1 MWVAAWVFM
10 ANNNNKN
17 DMSQDS
23 QRQRTGG
30 GDAGKVE
37 QPKGAPTAAN
47 RDSHVSGKMPPDKTT
62 VGNDELN
69 IDVGDEKTATRP
81 PQPGTAKPIQKT

>member
-1 MWVAAWVFM
+1 M
-10 ANNNNKN
+10 ANNNNDNKN
-17 DMSQDS
+17 DMSQDQ

-30 GDAGKVE
+30 GDAGKIE

-47 RDSHVSGKMPPDKTT
+47 RDKNVGGKMPQDRGT
-62 VGNDELN
+62 VGNDQLD

-81 PQPGTAKPIQKT
+81 PAPGTGKPVQKT

>member
-1 MWVAAWVFM
+1 M
-10 ANNNNKN
+10 ANNNDNKN
-17 DMSQDS
+17 DMSQDQ

-30 GDAGKVE
+30 SDAGKIE

-47 RDSHVSGKMPPDKTT
+47 RDKNVKTPPDKGT

-69 IDVGDEKTATRP
+69 IDVGNEKTATRP
-81 PQPGTAKPIQKT
+81 PQPGTAKPIQKA

>member
-1 MWVAAWVFM
+1 M
-10 ANNNNKN
+10 ANNNDNKN
-17 DMSQDS
+17 DMSQDQ

-47 RDSHVSGKMPPDKTT
+47 RDKRVVGKMPPDQGT

-69 IDVGDEKTATRP
+69 IDVGNEKTATRP
-81 PQPGTAKPIQKT
+81 PQPGTAKPIQKA